1 MHFPKGSDLA
11 RNRPLV
17 NSVRAPRRKAVTGI
31 AFEGKCMGESGL
43 HRRMKEGV
51 SRELA
56 EEGYAVLFEPSYAPS
71 RFLSWASYRP
81 DLFGIRS
88 SAGRQEYA
96 FVECE
101 TRPSGRRLA
110 SKNFRS
116 VDVQTR
122 LNSDLSL
129 RLILV
134 VPRGTLA
141 SVDSSVRRSWEM
153 WIYDETGFQ
162 RFPRA
167 DSVVLSARVG

>member
-1 MHFPKGSDLA
+1 
-11 RNRPLV
+11 
-17 NSVRAPRRKAVTGI
+17 
-31 AFEGKCMGESGL
+31 
-43 HRRMKEGV
+43 MKESV
-51 SRELA
+51 SRELIG
-56 EEGYAVLFEPSYAPS
+56 EGYRVFFEPPYAPS

-81 DLFGIRS
+81 DLLGVRAG
-88 SAGRQEYA
+88 AGRQEYA
-96 FVECE
+96 LVECE

-129 RLILV
+129 RRILV

-141 SVDSSVRRSWEM
+141 RVEPSVRRSWEM
-153 WIYDETGFQ
+153 WIYEGRGFQ

-167 DSVVLSARVG
+167 FGSAVIP

>member
-1 MHFPKGSDLA
+1 M
-11 RNRPLV
+11 
-17 NSVRAPRRKAVTGI
+17 
-31 AFEGKCMGESGL
+31 
-43 HRRMKEGV
+43 
-51 SRELA
+51 
-56 EEGYAVLFEPSYAPS
+56 
-71 RFLSWASYRP
+71 
-81 DLFGIRS
+81 LFGIRA

-96 FVECE
+96 LVECE

-129 RLILV
+129 RRILV

-141 SVDSSVRRSWEM
+141 SVDPSVRRSWET
-153 WIYDETGFQ
+153 WIYEGGRFQ

-167 DSVVLSARVG
+167 CDATTPPRR